1 MGKKGCMH
9 TSIYTLHIFLYEE
22 KIFEH
27 DISESV
33 NSGEAGMKDWESR
46 VRHRITF
53 HRLPS
58 VILTHII
65 ITRALVRVISFLHLF

>member
-1 MGKKGCMH
+1 MH

-27 DISESV
+27 DRPEPV

-46 VRHRITF
+46 VRHGITF
-53 HRLPS
+53 HHLPS

>member
-1 MGKKGCMH
+1 MGRKWD
-9 TSIYTLHIFLYEE
+9 IFLYEE

-27 DISESV
+27 DIPEPV

-46 VRHRITF
+46 VRHGITF
-53 HRLPS
+53 HHLPS